1 MTLADKICNLRDM
14 VASPPQGWSLE
25 RCVELRLGES
35 SRRWIAAREFRS
47 DQGVR
52 RSVRE
57 EDGRSE
63 LALGEGVQG
72 RPDYCQTYGQTTARL
87 LGPAISKTPRCRE
100 GVRPTARIARARACD
115 LTATEFA
122 LCRYTRCGL
131 QSRNI
136 PLYSRLFVCE
146 VGLLARDTCS
156 GDKTIGARRTA
167 WHCLAISLRSRS
179 LRRDER
185 SQKQA

>member
-1 MTLADKICNLRDM
+1 MKLADKICNLRDM

-25 RCVELRLGES
+25 RRVEFFDWQG

-72 RPDYCQTYGQTTARL
+72 RPDYGQTTARL
-87 LGPAISKTPRCRE
+87 LPGYWALQFRRHRDAERLC
-100 GVRPTARIARARACD
+100 VRQHA
-115 LTATEFA
+115 
-122 LCRYTRCGL
+122 
-131 QSRNI
+131 
-136 PLYSRLFVCE
+136 
-146 VGLLARDTCS
+146 
-156 GDKTIGARRTA
+156 
-167 WHCLAISLRSRS
+167 
-179 LRRDER
+179 
-185 SQKQA
+185 